1 MKLLPKGISRFT
13 EIIDQSKYFVDRTPY
28 IGKLDGSGENFLFF
42 VRPRRFGKSV
52 FIDML
57 EAYYDI
63 AQKERFGHYF
73 RDTWIYDH
81 VTPEQGKYQVI
92 HLDFSKITANLENI
106 EDEFNVIVGY
116 DIEDHARKYRVMYD
130 DDFIPK
136 MESFVTAKAKLN
148 HFCTQARRRGYSLYL
163 LVDEYDNFTNA
174 VLSSAGKAGYLEIT
188 HGTGFY
194 REFFKVVKTGF
205 QKIFMTGIVPV
216 TMDDLTS
223 GFNIATNITLNPKY
237 NGMMGFSVAE
247 IREIIE
253 YYRGEGKLAGLDT
266 EEIIAEMAP
275 WYDNYCFSE
284 DAFSSHDQ
292 VFNSY
297 MVTTFL
303 SELADS
309 GRMPKNMLVSN
320 TLVDYEKLKRIASLS
335 GTLGVKDSEYEEF
348 IEKIILGKISPS
360 RIVESFPAEEL
371 PYPANFQS
379 YLFYL
384 GMLTVTGVVG
394 VMPVL
399 GIPNE
404 NVRIQYYSYLQKC
417 VRDTDWEIVSGMG
430 ALALNAGMDGNIRP
444 LTESILEACAK
455 YSGNRQL
462 KLREGLFQTFFLSFM
477 YWNDVFEPAPEI
489 EMNHGYN
496 DIFLFPKKGS
506 IGVTHSFLIEL
517 KYLDAESTEYRKE
530 QALIAAREQ
539 LEQYVQ
545 DARVAKLSQDTVLHK
560 VVIVIKG
567 FKLDCF
573 EEEAV

>member
-28 IGKLDGSGENFLFF
+28 IGKLDSSGENFLFF

-205 QKIFMTGIVPV
+205 QKIFMTGIAPV

-309 GRMPKNMLVSN
+309 GRIQRIRGIYRKNNPWQDLPIPDCRKFSGRGASVSCQFSE
-320 TLVDYEKLKRIASLS
+320 LPFLS
-335 GTLGVKDSEYEEF
+335 GHADCYRGGWS
-348 IEKIILGKISPS
+348 
-360 RIVESFPAEEL
+360 
-371 PYPANFQS
+371 
-379 YLFYL
+379 
-384 GMLTVTGVVG
+384 
-394 VMPVL
+394 
-399 GIPNE
+399 
-404 NVRIQYYSYLQKC
+404 
-417 VRDTDWEIVSGMG
+417 
-430 ALALNAGMDGNIRP
+430 NAR
-444 LTESILEACAK
+444 
-455 YSGNRQL
+455 SGNTERKCQDSVL
-462 KLREGLFQTFFLSFM
+462 FISAEMCEGYRLGDSFRNGSTGTECGYGWQYQTVNRIHSGSMCQIFRK
-477 YWNDVFEPAPEI
+477 PA
-489 EMNHGYN
+489 
-496 DIFLFPKKGS
+496 
-506 IGVTHSFLIEL
+506 
-517 KYLDAESTEYRKE
+517 A
-530 QALIAAREQ
+530 
-539 LEQYVQ
+539 
-545 DARVAKLSQDTVLHK
+545 
-560 VVIVIKG
+560 
-567 FKLDCF
+567 
-573 EEEAV
+573 